1 MVLIN
6 TSIKSQTK
14 TLDENREFTGA
25 KADLKAYKAIFQL
38 DNNDPKIINQTLHNI
53 SNALEDPR
61 LKGKIKIELIAFA
74 SGTDAYLKGSAY
86 QDELKDLAERG
97 VIISQCH
104 NTLVAKKLTKNDI
117 YDFIA
122 VVPSGVGELIIRQ
135 AQGWAV
141 VKP

>member
-1 MVLIN
+1 M
-6 TSIKSQTK
+6 S
-14 TLDENREFTGA
+14 
-25 KADLKAYKAIFQL
+25 FQRL
-38 DNNDPKIINQTLHNI
+38 
-53 SNALEDPR
+53 ALEHQLLIFSTFPVSCAEI
-61 LKGKIKIELIAFA
+61 KGKIKIELIAFA